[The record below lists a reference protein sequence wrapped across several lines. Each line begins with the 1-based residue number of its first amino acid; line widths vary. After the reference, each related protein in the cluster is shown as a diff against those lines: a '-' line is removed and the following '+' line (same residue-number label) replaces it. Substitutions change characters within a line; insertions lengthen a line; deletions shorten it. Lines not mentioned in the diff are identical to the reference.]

1 MSLLLKDYCFRNTTL
16 FLFDNFLKSDRI
28 VVIMIKK
35 KKITYISE
43 EEEKPENRLK
53 NLKKQLIECKRE
65 KEENLTQAQRA
76 RADLINYR
84 RRQEDALPEFIA
96 MGQVNIIQRILPV
109 LDSLEAGAEKN
120 EDIKQIKEQMISALK
135 ECNIE
140 EIKAMGEKFNPE
152 YHEALDQVESEE
164 ESGIIIEQI
173 QKGYLLNKKALR
185 PSKVRV
191 AK

>member
-1 MSLLLKDYCFRNTTL
+1 M
-16 FLFDNFLKSDRI
+16 

-43 EEEKPENRLK
+43 EAEKPGNRLK
-53 NLKKQLIECKRE
+53 NLKKQLKQCQKD

-84 RRQEDALPEFIA
+84 RRQEESLPEFVA
-96 MGQVNIIQRILPV
+96 MGQANIINGILPV
-109 LDSLEAGAEKN
+109 LDSLEVGAEEN
-120 EDIKQIKEQMISALK
+120 EDIKRIKDQMKDILNK
-135 ECNIE
+135 YQIE
-140 EIKAMGEKFNPE
+140 EIKAIGEKFNPE
-152 YHEALDQVESEE
+152 YHEALDQVESEK

-173 QKGYLLNKKALR
+173 QKGYLLNKKVLR